1 MTAPSPSVRPE
12 PNHPLLAHLGVVDAL
27 VASIAR
33 RHALDQASTEE
44 FGSWVR
50 ERLMED
56 DCAIIRKF
64 SGRSS
69 IRTYLTV
76 VITRLFA
83 DYRNQHW
90 GRWRP
95 SAAALRLGP
104 LAVKLERLVYRDGHP
119 AHEAIAL
126 LTTGDVATSQTDLQ
140 SLLRQLPAR
149 VPVREV
155 SLDAATDHQALG
167 GPTGF
172 WETERER
179 ARHDVAH
186 LLRAVTQELPE
197 QERVILRMH
206 YWEEA
211 TVAEIAR
218 ALGLDQK
225 RLYRQLGR
233 IHTQLREALTA
244 AGVGADAVQA
254 VLEVEEQV

>member
-12 PNHPLLAHLGVVDAL
+12 ADHPLLTHLEVVDGL
-27 VASIAR
+27 VATISS
-33 RHALDQASTEE
+33 RHGLDHSSTEE
-44 FGSWVR
+44 FRSWVR
-50 ERLMED
+50 ERMLD
-56 DCAIIRKF
+56 DNGAIIRKF

-76 VITRLFA
+76 VIAHLFA

-104 LAVKLERLVYRDGHP
+104 LAVRLERLVFRDGHP
-119 AHEAIAL
+119 AHEAITL
-126 LTTGDVATSQTDLQ
+126 LTTSDATASRDKLQ
-140 SLLRQLPAR
+140 ALMRQLPAR

-155 SLDAATDHQALG
+155 PLDDAVHHEATA
-167 GPTGF
+167 GPAHF

-179 ARHDVAH
+179 ERQHVTH
-186 LLRAVTQELPE
+186 VLQAVTQRLPE
-197 QERVILRMH
+197 QERVILRMR

-211 TVAEIAR
+211 TIAEIAR

-225 RLYRQLGR
+225 RLYRQLDR
-233 IHTQLREALTA
+233 IHSQLREALSA
-244 AGVGADAVQA
+244 AGVGPEAVRV
-254 VLEVEEQV
+254 VLEVEELV